1 MFASASVRTDR
12 MNAAAANY
20 SWCTKEQKL
29 RFGESYYLVGSL
41 SVDSV
46 PVFRP
51 ALASSPKYSAPL
63 PGAGV
68 RSWLRSGL
76 GSGPPTGER
85 APGGERRSRIWA
97 HSRTA
102 LAHSGAR
109 PRTRERA
116 PAPRSALPTR
126 ERAPQS
132 RSRAPKLPPG
142 LACTP
147 PAGLISSGSECER
160 TPAAPRRLQPGVVL
174 DPPHGLR

>member
-1 MFASASVRTDR
+1 

-68 RSWLRSGL
+68 RSWLGSGL
-76 GSGPPTGER
+76 AHQVVAVGEQEVVAQLHLREASALLRIAKAQLPTLAQAGGATTTAFEFPPVAIAPETAAASAHATPRPPRR
-85 APGGERRSRIWA
+85 ATRGRRSPLGPDQW
-97 HSRTA
+97 S
-102 LAHSGAR
+102 SFFY
-109 PRTRERA
+109 
-116 PAPRSALPTR
+116 LP
-126 ERAPQS
+126 
-132 RSRAPKLPPG
+132 
-142 LACTP
+142 
-147 PAGLISSGSECER
+147 
-160 TPAAPRRLQPGVVL
+160 
-174 DPPHGLR
+174 